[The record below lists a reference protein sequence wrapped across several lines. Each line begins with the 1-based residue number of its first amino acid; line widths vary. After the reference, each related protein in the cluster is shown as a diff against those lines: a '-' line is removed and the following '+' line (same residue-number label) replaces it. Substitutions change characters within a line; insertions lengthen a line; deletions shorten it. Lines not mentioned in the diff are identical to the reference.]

1 MSIKNFFALLF
12 VVSLSVFLYLRFG
25 ATLLN
30 EMSQNENKSVI
41 KYEKSSEQNIEKSSY
56 IPSISIEN
64 NFASENENFILLT
77 SLISAILSFFG
88 FVISSYYSMRNH
100 RRNEEI
106 FNLQRE
112 KERLEMEKLQQEIL
126 ALQRGEL

>member
-12 VVSLSVFLYLRFG
+12 IISLSIFLYLRFG
-25 ATLLN
+25 VAFLN
-30 EMSQNENKSVI
+30 QNENKNTI
-41 KYEKSSEQNIEKSSY
+41 RYEESSQQNIKKSSY
-56 IPSISIEN
+56 LSYISVKN
-64 NFASENENFILLT
+64 NLSLENENFILLT
-77 SLISAILSFFG
+77 SLITAVLSFLG
-88 FVISSYYSMRNH
+88 FIISSYYSMRNR